1 MKITVSGGSS
11 FLGSHFGDLL
21 SSKGRDVNIF
31 DIKKLKK
38 NKIYLLL
45 KKYKLIK
52 NKNLSSIL
60 SSNKRR

>member
-1 MKITVSGGSS
+1 MKITISDNNN
-11 FLGSHFGDLL
+11 FLGSHFDDLL
-21 SSKGRDVNIF
+21 SSKGRNVNTF

-52 NKNLSSIL
+52 NKNLSIFYHY
-60 SSNKRR
+60 